1 MLDVLMSIYKFFL
14 KFDFKNNLQ
23 LPTSTSGD
31 KVPELILDYNKF

>member
-1 MLDVLMSIYKFFL
+1 MPEEFVSIHKFFL

-31 KVPELILDYNKF
+31 KNLS